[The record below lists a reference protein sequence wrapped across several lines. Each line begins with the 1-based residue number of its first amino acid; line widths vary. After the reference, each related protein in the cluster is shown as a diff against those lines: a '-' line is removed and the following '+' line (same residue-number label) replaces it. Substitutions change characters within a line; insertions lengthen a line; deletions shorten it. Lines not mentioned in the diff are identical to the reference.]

1 MRGLTEL
8 WGARFGIASEIINT
22 EVMMVKKETLRKFLA
37 LSGRDRRL
45 LVSAVFLLGAIRLG
59 LWLLPFQTLNRLLQK
74 VTQVNIEVQEVNSAT
89 VDRVAWAVMV
99 ARRYIPGALCLAQA
113 LATQVLLGRRGYQ
126 TDLRIGVARKKGQ
139 LRAHAWVE
147 SGGKIVIGGL
157 GSNLYTPVP
166 IQEIESA

>member
-8 WGARFGIASEIINT
+8 LGTRFGIALEIINT
-22 EVMMVKKETLRKFLA
+22 GVTMVKNETLRKFLA
-37 LSGRDRRL
+37 VSGRDRHL

-74 VTQVNIEVQEVNSAT
+74 ITQLKTEVQEVNSAT

-99 ARRYIPGALCLAQA
+99 ASRYIPGALCLAQA
-113 LATQVLLGRRGYQ
+113 LAAQVLLGWRGYQ

-139 LRAHAWVE
+139 LRAHAWVQ
-147 SGGKIVIGGL
+147 SRGKIVIGGL
-157 GSNLYTPVP
+157 GNLYTPVP
-166 IQEIESA
+166 IQKTKSA